1 MSEKNQHS
9 GHRNRM
15 RKRFLASEPDNFY
28 EHELLEL
35 LLFYVRPVINTN
47 GLAHDLIERFGNLVS
62 VIGADR
68 KALESADGIGS
79 EAALFLRLMN
89 ELSLDYLSR
98 SHTDIPIRSSDELE
112 SYFRDYFALSD
123 AELCCILCSG
133 TSDVPV
139 SIPTKELLSG
149 TVTPRRLTEIMLTNR
164 TNRIAVGIN
173 HPNGFPVPTDDEYKA
188 ARIFAELA
196 PQISVDFA
204 DLIIHGKGRCFSMR
218 KNGAFGFNGGRNNG

>member
-9 GHRNRM
+9 GHRGRM

-47 GLAHDLIERFGNLVS
+47 GLAHDLIQRFGNLVS
-62 VIGADR
+62 VFGADR

-79 EAALFLRLMN
+79 EAALFLKLMD
-89 ELSLDYLSR
+89 ELSLDYLSH

-112 SYFRDYFALSD
+112 AFFRDYFALSD

-133 TSDVPV
+133 ASDVPV
-139 SIPTKELLSG
+139 SIPTRELLSG
-149 TVTPRRLTEIMLTNR
+149 TVTPRRLTEIMLANR

-173 HPNGFPVPTDDEYKA
+173 HPNVHPVPTDDDYKA
-188 ARIFAELA
+188 AHIFAGLA

-204 DLIIHGKGRCFSMR
+204 DLIIHGRGRCFSMR
-218 KNGAFGFNGGRNNG
+218 KNGAFGFGGGKDNG